1 MRRFAAPLLV
11 IVATALAACGPS
23 TGAPASS
30 DGSPPGASAAG
41 PIAGPSSSPS
51 AEAAVLLRG
60 MRLDL
65 QERCTPIATGLPAE
79 AVAGLS
85 CTPAEAA
92 VDSASVFLFD
102 TQAAMLGAYAGWL
115 EGHSLRIG
123 DTSPGCGESSVAESA
138 WLPDGGGARLAERGA
153 CQVGL
158 DGRVRGAI
166 TLPPFVLV
174 TYEGPATDPAS
185 VARWAWLGNKD
196 QPGGPT
202 VWNAGG
208 PMSPEK

>member
-1 MRRFAAPLLV
+1 
-11 IVATALAACGPS
+11 
-23 TGAPASS
+23 
-30 DGSPPGASAAG
+30 
-41 PIAGPSSSPS
+41 
-51 AEAAVLLRG
+51 
-60 MRLDL
+60 
-65 QERCTPIATGLPAE
+65 
-79 AVAGLS
+79 
-85 CTPAEAA
+85 
-92 VDSASVFLFD
+92 
-102 TQAAMLGAYAGWL
+102 MLGAYAGWL

-123 DTSPGCGESSVAESA
+123 ATSPGCGAGGVAESA
-138 WLPDGGGARLAERGA
+138 WLPDGGSGAQLAERGA
-153 CQVGL
+153 CQLGI

-174 TYEGPATDPAS
+174 TYEGPAADPAA